1 MTKQRE
7 QMRIGRR
14 RLHVRRAASS
24 VQPASRAARAL
35 ASQISVC
42 PHCHVLHYHPIG
54 CRPAPT
60 CASCGKPVTTE
71 ESHNEHRC

>member
-1 MTKQRE
+1 MTKRPE
-7 QMRIGRR
+7 PGK
-14 RLHVRRAASS
+14 LEALLV
-24 VQPASRAARAL
+24 SRAARAL

-60 CASCGKPVTTE
+60 CASCGKPVTIE